1 MKLREAVK
9 TEILQGLSP
18 LTQPPEHQ
26 KTTQN
31 ADQAEKANLTVL
43 QHHELCHF
51 VAPTLGRHE
60 GHDAFKN
67 KHQPERDPQRIAVKA
82 HTRGLLLLRRW
93 GAAATAAT
101 QGFEEV
107 ARWVDH
113 HHVALFAERGFV
125 GF

>member
-1 MKLREAVK
+1 LK
-9 TEILQGLSP
+9 
-18 LTQPPEHQ
+18 
-26 KTTQN
+26 
-31 ADQAEKANLTVL
+31 
-43 QHHELCHF
+43 HHELRHF
-51 VAPTLGRHE
+51 VAPTLGRCK

-67 KHQPERDPQRIAVKA
+67 QHQPERDPQRIAVKA

-107 ARWVDH
+107 AGGVDH

>member
-18 LTQPPEHQ
+18 LTQPPQHQ
-26 KTTQN
+26 KTNQD
-31 ADQAEKANLTVL
+31 ADQAEKADLTVL
-43 QHHELCHF
+43 KHHELCHF
-51 VAPTLGRHE
+51 VAPTLGRGK

-67 KHQPERDPQRIAVKA
+67 QHQPERDPQRIAVKA
-82 HTRGLLLLRRW
+82 HTKGLLLLRRW

-101 QGFEEV
+101 QGFEEI
-107 ARWVDH
+107 ARWVH
-113 HHVALFAERGFV
+113 NHHVALFAECGFV

>member
-26 KTTQN
+26 KTRQD
-31 ADQAEKANLTVL
+31 ADQTKKTDLAVL
-43 QHHELCHF
+43 QHHELRHF

-60 GHDAFKN
+60 REDTFEN
-67 KHQPERDPQRIAVKA
+67 QHQPERDPQRIAVKA

-93 GAAATAAT
+93 GAAATAASKS
-101 QGFEEV
+101 FEEV
-107 ARWVDH
+107 ARGIDH

-125 GF
+125 SF